1 MTCATI
7 FLCLSFKNEQLLQ
20 FRKFC
25 FWFLNHKARNA
36 TDKNSSLN
44 VNNRSLEFI
53 DKNGSRVHL
62 SQRLK
67 RNFRFVKMCWE
78 LSDLTLFPLLDRPFV
93 NFDRDLARDY
103 RNVRECTTCKYA
115 SRAPHLKVSLES
127 SQSKLKKFSGKH
139 FACTKTQWMH
149 KMSAV
154 ILWNSCFSRAGKRW
168 LCINQNANN
177 KK

>member
-7 FLCLSFKNEQLLQ
+7 FFCLSFKNEQLLQ

-25 FWFLNHKARNA
+25 FWFLNHKPRNA

-62 SQRLK
+62 SHRLK
-67 RNFRFVKMCWE
+67 RNFRFVKTSWE
-78 LSDLTLFPLLDRPFV
+78 LSDLTLYTLLYYVRSDFCKFRLWSSTRLSECSRMHNLQIRFTRTS
-93 NFDRDLARDY
+93 FKGLSRKLAI
-103 RNVRECTTCKYA
+103 
-115 SRAPHLKVSLES
+115 
-127 SQSKLKKFSGKH
+127 KLKKFSEKH
-139 FACTKTQWMH
+139 FACIKTHWMH

-168 LCINQNANN
+168 LCIN
-177 KK
+177 